1 MAKMT
6 GFKVYKGTKQAFID
20 SGKAAANADAIVFIT
35 GGNDAKGSCIYAQGV
50 YFANF
55 TEFLAAIN
63 YVKGVNVGGT
73 SYNAAQGGGY
83 IAFGSKDPATVS
95 VNAGENGIEVGLSD
109 AFVKKVNDTATALG
123 SASDAAKV
131 DGSAFARIANLAA
144 IVSDLTG
151 GSTESVA
158 SQITKAIGDLR
169 TEIVGTLDATDAKTL
184 QAINDELNA
193 IDAKWANYVTT
204 DALSKIEG
212 SDDAGSLVKV
222 SVASKGGKVTEVTVD
237 EEALNSALAAKAN
250 DSDVYKKTETY
261 TKTEAD
267 ALIGAVGTRVTN
279 EAPVS
284 METVAGSGDV
294 LKTYVFKQNSK
305 EIGRIELA
313 KDIVVKEGI
322 LAVHDGVKCI
332 DLTLNNEAGTII
344 HIPVNDLVDVYTGS
358 EYVSVSDKNVISV
371 DKAGIIAGLAT
382 DANAQKYATDAEGRI
397 TETLKA
403 YETAATA
410 AGKYV
415 AKESGKRL
423 MTDAEGTKLAA
434 IAAGAQVNVIENI
447 KVNGVTGTVV
457 NKVAEVTVDCYT
469 KQEVNNAIKDFAP
482 KATTLAGYGITDAYT
497 KSQTY
502 TQAEVDAM
510 WEWEEL

>member
-20 SGKAAANADAIVFIT
+20 SGKATANADAIVFIT

-55 TEFLAAIN
+55 AEFLAAIN
-63 YVKGVNVGGT
+63 YVKGVNVGGQ

-83 IAFGSKDPATVS
+83 IAFGSKDPATVAI
-95 VNAGENGIEVGLSD
+95 NAGENGIEIGLSD

-123 SASDAAKV
+123 SASDEAKV

-144 IVSDLTG
+144 IVGALTG
-151 GSTESVA
+151 DSTESVA
-158 SQITKAIGDLR
+158 SQITNAIDALR
-169 TEIVGTLDATDAKTL
+169 TEIVGTLDTTDAKTL
-184 QAINDELNA
+184 QAINAELNA

-204 DALSKIEG
+204 DALSKVEG
-212 SDDAGSLVKV
+212 SDNAGSLVKV
-222 SVASKGGKVTEVTVD
+222 SVASKGGKVTDVSVD
-237 EEALNSALAAKAN
+237 ESALDTALATKAN

-267 ALIGAVGTRVTN
+267 TLVEAVGTRVTN
-279 EAPVS
+279 EAPVT
-284 METVAGSGDV
+284 MTEAAGTGDI
-294 LKTYVFKQNSK
+294 LKSYTFTQNGK
-305 EIGRIELA
+305 TIGTINLA
-313 KDIVVKEGI
+313 KDLVVTGGEVVEKEGVKYLQ
-322 LAVHDGVKCI
+322 LAIANQD
-332 DLTLNNEAGTII
+332 
-344 HIPVNDLVDVYTGS
+344 IPVEIPVSDLVDVYTGS
-358 EYVSVSDKNVISV
+358 DYVSVSDKNVISV
-371 DKAGIIAGLAT
+371 DKDGIIAGLAT

-397 TETLKA
+397 NETLKS
-403 YETAATA
+403 YETANTA

-415 AKESGKRL
+415 AKETGKRL

-434 IAAGAQVNVIENI
+434 IAEGAQVNVIENI

-469 KQEVNNAIKDFAP
+469 KQEVNNAIKDFAT